1 MSESKSKT
9 GSNPEAN
16 SEMNVIMAQNDAM
29 TGITVS
35 AESVDTGSDNGGDE
49 NVELDKPCKYSTENP
64 WIDGEKKMVDKNY
77 LEVRNMSA
85 ARTDRKR
92 SVAKFIV
99 GKVRQLK
106 AEDVTVIGVEKED
119 VLESEWTDLVHS
131 LDPGYYGKV

>member
-1 MSESKSKT
+1 M
-9 GSNPEAN
+9 
-16 SEMNVIMAQNDAM
+16 
-29 TGITVS
+29 
-35 AESVDTGSDNGGDE
+35 
-49 NVELDKPCKYSTENP
+49 ELDKPYKYSTENP

-85 ARTDRKR
+85 TRTDRKR
-92 SVAKFIV
+92 SVVKFIV

-131 LDPGYYGKV
+131 LDPGHYGKV